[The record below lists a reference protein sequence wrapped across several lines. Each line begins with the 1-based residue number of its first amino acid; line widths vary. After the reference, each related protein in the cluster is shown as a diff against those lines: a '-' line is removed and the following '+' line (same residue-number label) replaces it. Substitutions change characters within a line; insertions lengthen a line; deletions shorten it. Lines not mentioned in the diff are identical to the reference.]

1 MLPVLVAVLVAAAP
15 PADVVYTVDGGRING
30 TVVEESVALGVSIQT
45 PDGSVRRIDRN
56 QVSRI
61 EYADGTV
68 STPHPPAPQ
77 AAPPAAAPRPRPEGA
92 QDTIYF
98 LGGGRVRGVVLEENP
113 KTGVRVRLLDGTIQ
127 TYPRDD
133 LVRIEYADGSAS
145 SRVMTPA
152 APPHAYPP
160 APPAPPPPP
169 ERRDPLPVYFA
180 VGVGATFLDGDAS
193 RNVPMSS
200 VFSSTQAHISGET
213 GLRLS
218 PAFALGL
225 YADAGG
231 VDPSGV
237 IRDQCRAV
245 GNDCIATAARVGI
258 LVRHTWEPLSRRPV
272 WLSLGTGWE
281 LGQITIDHHN
291 IGSSHDDLLTYTGR
305 EYLRVGAGVD
315 FRPNHVLGFGLYG
328 SFGFGA
334 YDTVKD
340 PIQSVSLDRS
350 NHTTAQVGIR
360 LILFP

>member
-1 MLPVLVAVLVAAAP
+1 
-15 PADVVYTVDGGRING
+15 
-30 TVVEESVALGVSIQT
+30 
-45 PDGSVRRIDRN
+45 
-56 QVSRI
+56 
-61 EYADGTV
+61 
-68 STPHPPAPQ
+68 
-77 AAPPAAAPRPRPEGA
+77 
-92 QDTIYF
+92 
-98 LGGGRVRGVVLEENP
+98 
-113 KTGVRVRLLDGTIQ
+113 
-127 TYPRDD
+127 
-133 LVRIEYADGSAS
+133 
-145 SRVMTPA
+145 MTPA

-160 APPAPPPPP
+160 APPAPPPP
-169 ERRDPLPVYFA
+169 EHREPLPVYFA

-213 GLRLS
+213 ALRLS

-231 VDPSGV
+231 GDPSGV
-237 IRDQCRAV
+237 IRDQCRV
-245 GNDCIATAARVGI
+245 IGNDCMATAARVGF

-272 WLSLGTGWE
+272 WLTLGTGWE
-281 LGQITIDHHN
+281 LGQITIDHH
-291 IGSSHDDLLTYTGR
+291 SSGTGHDELLTYTGR

-334 YDTVKD
+334 YNTLKD
-340 PIQSVSLDRS
+340 PTQSASLDRS